1 MAQTAATAAAH
12 AERVLARLRAEIVAK
27 GPLDFARYMELALH
41 APGLGYYSAGASKF
55 GAGGD
60 FVTAPELG
68 DVYARCIAHAI
79 APALRETTGEMLE
92 IGAGSGALAA
102 DALSEL
108 KRLDA
113 LPMRYRILETSADL
127 RERQSACLRE
137 RVPVLASR
145 VSWLDAPPAE
155 PWRGVLFA
163 NEVIDA
169 LPVRRFVVQADGSVH
184 AEAVDADAH
193 GGLIRRDVPADA
205 ALVQAAMQLEHQCGP
220 WPRPYRSEWNA
231 LLPAWIT
238 AITASL
244 ARGLVLLVDYGH
256 PRHEYYAPARRDGT
270 LRGFH
275 RHRVVGDPLATPGLM
290 DLTASVDFSA
300 VAEAGV
306 DAGLVLGGYASQ
318 AAFLLANGLPQI
330 LAAADPAD
338 ARALARLA
346 AQVKTLTLPDEMGER
361 FAAITFLRGLDA
373 TLSPL
378 AGIDQRHR
386 LQVPLPP

>member
-1 MAQTAATAAAH
+1 MSETADIAAAH
-12 AERVLARLRAEIVAK
+12 AERVLARLRAEIAAN
-27 GPLDFARYMELALH
+27 GPLDFERFMELALH
-41 APGLGYYSAGASKF
+41 APGLGYYSAGAAKF
-55 GAGGD
+55 GPGGD
-60 FVTAPELG
+60 FVTASELG

-79 APALRETTGEMLE
+79 APALRVTAGEMLE
-92 IGAGSGALAA
+92 IGAGSGAFATDVLA
-102 DALSEL
+102 EL
-108 KRLDA
+108 ERQGA
-113 LPMRYRILETSADL
+113 LPTRYRILETSADL
-127 RERQSACLRE
+127 RQRQAAQLHE
-137 RVPVLASR
+137 RVPGLASR
-145 VSWLDAPPAE
+145 VSWLDAPPHE
-155 PWRGVLFA
+155 PWHGVLFA

-169 LPVRRFVVQADGSVH
+169 LPVRRFVMQGDGRVD
-184 AEAVDADAH
+184 AEAVDVDGSGA
-193 GGLIRRDVPADA
+193 LFRRDVPADA
-205 ALVQAAMQLEHQCGP
+205 ALAQAAIELETQSGP

-231 LLPAWIT
+231 LLPAWIAT
-238 AITASL
+238 VTASL

-275 RHRVVGDPLATPGLM
+275 RHRVVADPLAAPGLM

-300 VAEAGV
+300 VAQAGL

-318 AAFLLANGLPQI
+318 AALLLANGLPQI
-330 LAAADPAD
+330 LAAADPSD

-346 AQVKTLTLPDEMGER
+346 AQVKTLTLPGEMGER

>member
-1 MAQTAATAAAH
+1 MSDATAAAVAH
-12 AERVLARLRAEIVAK
+12 AERVLARLRAEIATH
-27 GPLDFARYMELALH
+27 GPLDFARYMQLALH
-41 APGLGYYSAGASKF
+41 APGLGYYSAGATRF
-55 GAGGD
+55 GASGD

-68 DVYARCIAHAI
+68 NVYARCVAHAI
-79 APALRETTGEMLE
+79 APVLRECAGEMLE
-92 IGAGSGALAA
+92 IGAGSGAFAA
-102 DALSEL
+102 DALAALE
-108 KRLDA
+108 RLGA
-113 LPMRYRILETSADL
+113 LPTRYRILETSADL
-127 RERQSACLRE
+127 RERQAARLRE
-137 RVPVLASR
+137 RVPGLASR
-145 VSWLDAPPAE
+145 VSWLDAPPAA
-155 PWRGVLFA
+155 PWQGVLFA

-169 LPVRRFVVQADGSVH
+169 LPVRRFVMQADGRVD
-184 AEAVDADAH
+184 AEAVDVDAS
-193 GGLIRRDVPADA
+193 GALIRREVPADA
-205 ALVQAAMQLEHQCGP
+205 ALAQAATRLEAQCGP

-231 LLPAWIT
+231 LLPAWVA

-244 ARGLVLLVDYGH
+244 VRGLVLLVDYGH

-275 RHRVVGDPLATPGLM
+275 RHRVLRDPLATPGLA

-300 VAEAGV
+300 VAAAGV

-318 AAFLLANGLPQI
+318 AAFLLANGLPQL
-330 LAAADPAD
+330 LAAADPSD

-346 AQVKTLTLPDEMGER
+346 AQVKTLTLPGEMGER

-386 LQVPLPP
+386 LQVPPSS